1 MTTTAD
7 TSDRNRDVRGLAKV
21 LIARYGVQAFS
32 FASHE
37 ALKARERG
45 EERLMAGWRW
55 VACTIE
61 EVLREEPDEPV
72 GEMTAGGSDQSPSP
86 TRGTGA

>member
-1 MTTTAD
+1 MTI
-7 TSDRNRDVRGLAKV
+7 TSDDNRDVRRLAKV

-55 VACTIE
+55 LAATIE
-61 EVLREEPDEPV
+61 EMLREEPDEP
-72 GEMTAGGSDQSPSP
+72 GADQSPSP
-86 TRGTGA
+86 TRGAGA